1 MHKHGIPKK
10 NHQGWQAVTLCIS
23 TSLVLILLGLVS
35 LSVLTGRNLSNY
47 VKENLVIDMML
58 SEEMTAPEA
67 QALCKRLQTRPYLN
81 QLNFIS
87 REQAL
92 KEGIKTMG
100 VDPTEFVGD
109 NPFLSSVELTL
120 KGDYANPDSLQWIE
134 KELAKYPKVSEINYQ
149 KDLIRDVNETLARI
163 SIALL
168 VLAALLT
175 FISFA
180 LINNTVRLNIYAKR
194 FTIRTM
200 KLVGASWQFIR
211 RPFLMNAFL
220 VGLIASLVA
229 CAVIGLGVYM
239 LYLNEPNIVEVLT
252 WRELCITAAVILFLG
267 TLLTTVCAR
276 ISVNKYLR
284 MKADELYKI

>member
-67 QALCKRLQTRPYLN
+67 QALCKRLQTRPYIN

-200 KLVGASWQFIR
+200 KLVGGF
-211 RPFLMNAFL
+211 
-220 VGLIASLVA
+220 VA
-229 CAVIGLGVYM
+229 IYSPAIPD
-239 LYLNEPNIVEVLT
+239 E
-252 WRELCITAAVILFLG
+252 RFLG
-267 TLLTTVCAR
+267 GAHCFARGLCRDRFGRVYAVSERTEYRGGTHMARTLHHGCGDTVSRYSLDNRLCSNFR
-276 ISVNKYLR
+276 
-284 MKADELYKI
+284 E